1 VCGLNCLSGMYVDI
15 TKVVHGYPGRI
26 DSLCE
31 GGEDTQW
38 QNHFPSSQ
46 GTVLSDAH
54 GDVVVVFWSRRVP
67 QAIGSEAP
75 SALAITNN
83 AG

>member
-1 VCGLNCLSGMYVDI
+1 VCGLNYQSAMCVES

-31 GGEDTQW
+31 GGEDTHW

-46 GTVLSDAH
+46 GTVRSDSH
-54 GDVVVVFWSRRVP
+54 GDVVVVVWSRRGP
-67 QAIGSEAP
+67 QATGSEAP